1 MDFKNLYALLKI
13 KPTASQSDIAKAMK
27 QAAQQQT
34 ITLDD
39 LKLCKQYLLNEEE
52 RTKYDERL
60 FAAHPELLAPP
71 PEPKPEPEP
80 EPEPEK
86 AEEAKPLAPAK
97 TKQDN
102 KKLYMI
108 LAVVAAAIVLAG
120 TVAYFKHFKPIAEA
134 KEAVRDLLKDPDSAK
149 FYDVEK
155 VVNTHAKKVSICG
168 QVNAKATAGGY
179 AGKKMFLYSTETK
192 RALIIPAT
200 KPKELIE
207 EFSYSSLYKAAC
219 LNVDPE
225 KINADM
231 ATYKDTLEKLVSLQ
245 RQRLNASSDEEQER
259 LDEAIATTKA
269 KSEEEWSNITIFTDS
284 DDD

>member
-13 KPTASQSDIAKAMK
+13 KPTASQSDIAKAMR

-60 FAAHPELLAPP
+60 FAVYPELLAPP

-80 EPEPEK
+80 EPEK
-86 AEEAKPLAPAK
+86 AEEAKPQPPTK
-97 TKQDN
+97 TKQSN
-102 KKLYMI
+102 KNLYLI
-108 LAVVAAAIVLAG
+108 LAAVVAAIALIAG

-269 KSEEEWSNITIFTDS
+269 KSEEEWANITIFTDS

>member
-60 FAAHPELLAPP
+60 FAAYPELLAPP
-71 PEPKPEPEP
+71 PEP

-97 TKQDN
+97 TKQSN
-102 KKLYMI
+102 KKLYLI
-108 LAVVAAAIVLAG
+108 LAAVVAVIVLIAG
-120 TVAYFKHFKPIAEA
+120 TVAYFKHFKPIGEA
-134 KEAVRDLLKDPDSAK
+134 KEAVRDLLKAPDSAK
-149 FYDVEK
+149 FYKVKK
-155 VVNTHAKKVSICG
+155 VVNTYNQITYICG
-168 QVNAKATAGGY
+168 EVNAKSPAGGY
-179 AGKKMFLYSTETK
+179 VGKELFLYNTK
-192 RALIIPAT
+192 TNVAFIIPKT
-200 KPKELIE
+200 NPGTLEFYYSLI
-207 EFSYSSLYKAAC
+207 YRVGC
-219 LNVDPE
+219 LNADPE
-225 KINADM
+225 KINADISI
-231 ATYKDTLEKLVSLQ
+231 Y
-245 RQRLNASSDEEQER
+245 
-259 LDEAIATTKA
+259 
-269 KSEEEWSNITIFTDS
+269 TDS